1 MAAKYPYGM
10 CYIQIWGHKWDLKAE
25 NILDPLFLTGE
36 EAESSFLESERLVE
50 ELHQRGDISQEDK
63 IKTIQE
69 VSSGLYRY
77 DSNQQM

>member
-1 MAAKYPYGM
+1 M
-10 CYIQIWGHKWDLKAE
+10 KAE